1 MSSAVRFIV
10 KPWIASPSDIPVAE
24 LYWKGRYSLNTSVE
38 TAEESAISVY
48 RLQLV
53 PLVTLLRVWLAQMYS
68 VLVTEIGVEYVDPGV
83 QVLELV
89 Q

>member
-1 MSSAVRFIV
+1 
-10 KPWIASPSDIPVAE
+10 
-24 LYWKGRYSLNTSVE
+24 
-38 TAEESAISVY
+38 VY